1 MYEQQLDRLIVRIS
15 GGDDDALA
23 ELYEKTNRGVFAFL
37 YSYLDNREDSEDAMQ
52 DVYLKVKL
60 HAGSYRHGSNARAW
74 MLQIAKNIALNELA
88 ARTRTVDADLSRMAA
103 RDDDDGELGITELMK
118 KVLTEEERRII
129 ALHVLWGYRHREI
142 AEMTGC
148 PVGTVT
154 AKYNRSVKKLRRIL
168 KETGK

>member
-60 HAGSYRHGSNARAW
+60 HAGSYRQGPHGGGAAHHRAACAVG
-74 MLQIAKNIALNELA
+74 LSASRDSGN
-88 ARTRTVDADLSRMAA
+88 DGLSRG
-103 RDDDDGELGITELMK
+103 DGDGE
-118 KVLTEEERRII
+118 V
-129 ALHVLWGYRHREI
+129 
-142 AEMTGC
+142 
-148 PVGTVT
+148 
-154 AKYNRSVKKLRRIL
+154 
-168 KETGK
+168 

>member
-103 RDDDDGELGITELMK
+103 RDDCDGELGITKLMRE
-118 KVLTEEERRII
+118 VLTEEERRII
-129 ALHVLWGYRHREI
+129 ALHVLW
-142 AEMTGC
+142 
-148 PVGTVT
+148 
-154 AKYNRSVKKLRRIL
+154 YNRSVKKLRRIL

>member
-52 DVYLKVKL
+52 DVYLRVKL
-60 HAGSYRHGSNARAW
+60 HAGSYRHGTNARAW

-88 ARTRTVDADLSRMAA
+88 GRARTVDADLTRMAA
-103 RDDDDGELGITELMK
+103 SDDGDGELGITELMK

-154 AKYNRSVKKLRRIL
+154 AKYNRSVKKLKRIL

>member
-52 DVYLKVKL
+52 NVYLRVKL
-60 HAGSYRHGSNARAW
+60 HAGSYRPGSNARAW

-88 ARTRTVDADLSRMAA
+88 GRARTVDADLTRMAA
-103 RDDDDGELGITELMK
+103 SDDGDGELGITELMK

-154 AKYNRSVKKLRRIL
+154 AKYNRSVKKLKRIL

>member
-60 HAGSYRHGSNARAW
+60 HAGS
-74 MLQIAKNIALNELA
+74 
-88 ARTRTVDADLSRMAA
+88 
-103 RDDDDGELGITELMK
+103 
-118 KVLTEEERRII
+118 
-129 ALHVLWGYRHREI
+129 
-142 AEMTGC
+142 
-148 PVGTVT
+148 
-154 AKYNRSVKKLRRIL
+154 
-168 KETGK
+168 

>member
-74 MLQIAKNIALNELA
+74 MLQIAKNIALNERGR
-88 ARTRTVDADLSRMAA
+88 ARWTRIFRAWRRATTATASSASRS
-103 RDDDDGELGITELMK
+103 L
-118 KVLTEEERRII
+118 
-129 ALHVLWGYRHREI
+129 
-142 AEMTGC
+142 
-148 PVGTVT
+148 
-154 AKYNRSVKKLRRIL
+154 
-168 KETGK
+168 